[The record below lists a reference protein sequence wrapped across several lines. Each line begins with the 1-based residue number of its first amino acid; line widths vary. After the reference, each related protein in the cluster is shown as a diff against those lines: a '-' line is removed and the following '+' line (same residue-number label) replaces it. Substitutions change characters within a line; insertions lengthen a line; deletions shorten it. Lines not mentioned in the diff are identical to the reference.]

1 MDAYRTDDEQVEALK
16 RWWKEN
22 GTSTLLGIVVVVG
35 GYFGWQAWETRQLE
49 QAAAASF
56 SYQQLLQL
64 SMEIEQEP
72 TAARYTTASHL
83 VDTLK
88 SDFSSTDYARY
99 AALMQAK
106 LQVAQGDLAAAEAE
120 LRWVLESKPEPSM
133 MQLANLR
140 LARVLAASGQ
150 VEPALAL
157 IGSADQ
163 GEFSGSYYELRGDI
177 ESSRGNVEAA
187 RQAYQRA
194 LEQGTIAAGGAPL
207 VRMKLESLPGGSADE
222 QNPLEDEG

>member
-35 GYFGWQAWETRQLE
+35 GYFGWQAWETRQVQ
-49 QAAAASF
+49 QAEAASF

-64 SMEIEQEP
+64 SMEIEQQP
-72 TAARYTTASHL
+72 TDTRYTTASHL

-88 SDFSSTDYARY
+88 TDFSSTDYARY

-106 LQVAQGDLAAAEAE
+106 LQVSQGDLAEAEAE
-120 LRWVLESKPEPSM
+120 LRWVLDSKPEPSM
-133 MQLANLR
+133 MQVSNLR
-140 LARVLAASGQ
+140 LARVLFASGQ
-150 VEPALAL
+150 VDPALAL
-157 IGSADQ
+157 IDSAEH
-163 GEFSGSYYELRGDI
+163 GEFTGSFYELRGDI
-177 ESSRGNVEAA
+177 ESSQGNVEAA

-194 LEQGTIAAGGAPL
+194 LEQGPVAAGGAPL
-207 VRMKLESLPGGSADE
+207 VRMKLESLPGGSSGD
-222 QNPLEDEG
+222 QNPLVGEG